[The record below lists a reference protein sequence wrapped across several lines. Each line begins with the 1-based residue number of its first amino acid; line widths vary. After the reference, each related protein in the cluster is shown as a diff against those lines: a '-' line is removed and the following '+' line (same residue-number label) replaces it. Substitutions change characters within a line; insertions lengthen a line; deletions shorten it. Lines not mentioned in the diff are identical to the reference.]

1 MKTTVNWGVLSY
13 ARIAQQNVIPAI
25 QRASN
30 AQLLGIA
37 SRDPSRLPTEGDVRT
52 YCSYQALLDDADI
65 DAVYIPLP
73 NSLHQEWAIKALQA
87 GKHVLCEK
95 PLALDAQGARAM
107 AAAAQTSNRLLMEAF
122 MYRYT
127 DRIAKVLEVL
137 ASGVLGPIRHINASF
152 RFFLDR
158 PNTIKVQPQLGG
170 GALYDVGCYPVNLVG
185 MITGRLPVRC
195 HAVAEQ
201 KQGVDVNLSALL
213 QYDDGLIANIHC
225 GFNAYPRTY
234 AEFIGTQGSL
244 EIDDTF
250 SDISGSLRVHTR
262 EGTRIIPVSES
273 DRYTAEISDVSAA
286 VLSGGRPQLAL
297 EESITNMAVLDMIRA
312 TLSSPGR

>member
-1 MKTTVNWGVLSY
+1 MKTKVNWGVLGY

-25 QRASN
+25 ERATN
-30 AQLLGIA
+30 AQLLAIA
-37 SRDPSRLPTEGDVRT
+37 SRDKSRLPTGGDIRG
-52 YCSYQALLDDADI
+52 YGDYQALLDDADI

-95 PLALDAQGARAM
+95 PLALDAQGVRAM
-107 AAAAQTSNRLLMEAF
+107 VAAAQANDRLLMEAF

-127 DRIAKVLEVL
+127 DRTRKVQEVL
-137 ASGVLGPIRHINASF
+137 ASGVLGAIRHINASF

-158 PNTIKVQPQLGG
+158 PNTIKIQPQLGG
-170 GALYDVGCYPVNLVG
+170 GALYDVGCYPINLVG
-185 MITGRLPVRC
+185 MVTGRLPVRC
-195 HAVAEQ
+195 HAVAELEH
-201 KQGVDVNLSALL
+201 GVDVNLSALL

-234 AEFIGTQGSL
+234 AEIIGTQGSL

-250 SDISGSLRVHTR
+250 ADVAGSLRVHTK
-262 EGTRIIPVSES
+262 EGTRSITVSES
-273 DRYTAEISDVSAA
+273 DRYAAEVSDFSAA
-286 VLSGGRPQLAL
+286 VLAGGTPQLTLA
-297 EESITNMAVLDMIRA
+297 ESITNMQVLDMIRA
-312 TLSSPGR
+312 NLQRDA

>member
-1 MKTTVNWGVLSY
+1 MKATVNWGVLGF

-25 QRASN
+25 ERSSN
-30 AQLLGIA
+30 ARLLAIA
-37 SRDPSRLPTEGDVRT
+37 SRDRSRLPARDDVRA
-52 YCSYQALLDDADI
+52 YGDYQALLDDPEI

-73 NSLHQEWAIKALQA
+73 NSLHQEWAIKALRA

-95 PLALDAQGARAM
+95 PLALDAAGGRAM
-107 AAAAQTSNRLLMEAF
+107 AVEARACGLLLMEAF

-127 DRIAKVLEVL
+127 DRINRVQEVL
-137 ASGVLGPIRHINASF
+137 ASGVLGQIRHINASF

-170 GALYDVGCYPVNLVG
+170 GALYDVGCYPVNFVG
-185 MITGRLPVRC
+185 MITGRLPQRC
-195 HAVAEQ
+195 CAVAEYE
-201 KQGVDVNLSALL
+201 QGVDVNLSALL

-234 AEFIGTQGSL
+234 AEIIGTQGAL

-250 SDISGSLRVHTR
+250 ADFRGGLRVQTK
-262 EGTRIIPVSES
+262 EGTRIIPVAES
-273 DRYTAEISDVSAA
+273 DRYLAEITDFSAA
-286 VLSGGRPQLAL
+286 VLSGQQPRLTL
-297 EESITNMAVLDMIRA
+297 EESAINLTVLDMIR
-312 TLSSPGR
+312 SSLEKNA